1 MDLVSKNK
9 LRNYKRRL
17 GVCKMTFFKKN
28 RTMKRTKIADEVY
41 IIEDFFT
48 PEECQYWIDFG
59 EKKGYKLA
67 KINMGFRQQ
76 VVNTGIRNNKRV
88 IHDSVS
94 LAQEIWQR
102 IEPFVVTE
110 TPRGIAIGVNE
121 RFRFYRYT
129 VGQEFKPHRD
139 GSFIRNI
146 KEWSAYTLIIYLN
159 ENIIGGETDF
169 FNFKL
174 QPKQGNALLF
184 KHEIRHAGLPV
195 TEGVK
200 YVLRTDV
207 MYKNKDYV

>member
-17 GVCKMTFFKKN
+17 GVCKMTFLEKN
-28 RTMKRTKIADEVY
+28 GTMKRTKIADEVY

-48 PEECQYWIDFG
+48 LEECQYWIDFG

-76 VVNTGIRNNKRV
+76 VVNTGIRNNK
-88 IHDSVS
+88 
-94 LAQEIWQR
+94 
-102 IEPFVVTE
+102 
-110 TPRGIAIGVNE
+110 RGIAIGVNE

-169 FNFKL
+169 FDFKL